1 MNKVVNVSRRRF
13 FQLGGGLVL
22 GMTLP
27 GLKPLIAMPAPPRQ
41 SKRGE
46 AALNAFVRIGTD
58 DHITVIANHS
68 EMGQGIY
75 NTIAL
80 IIADE
85 LEADWTKVSVEACP
99 VDPAYNSPLY
109 GMIATG
115 ASTSTWTEWEQFRAA
130 GAAAREMLI
139 GAAAAEWNVDPS
151 VCRAE
156 VGVVVNGNRRFT
168 YGQLV
173 EKAAKRETP
182 KQPRLKD
189 PKEWRLIGKGT
200 KRLDATEKTNGQ
212 AVFGLDVHLP
222 GMKVAL
228 VARPPVFGGKLK
240 SFDATK
246 TKDIP
251 GVHSITPID
260 RGLAVVADGFWSAK
274 LGRNALEVVW
284 DEGPHATLD
293 SKTQGE
299 EYAEL
304 GRKPGVIARQEGNTA
319 QALEKAEKRLKATYD
334 LPYLAHATM
343 EPLNAVADV
352 RPDGCDLYV
361 GTQFQTVD
369 WLAAIQITGLKP
381 EQVKLH
387 TPYLGGGFG
396 RRAAFDSHFVR
407 EAVEISKAVKH
418 PVKVVWTREDDMRG
432 GYYRPRSHH
441 VLEAGLDATGAP
453 VAWQHR
459 IVCQSIGIGTSAE
472 PFVVKNGLES
482 LAVEGAEDLPYSIPN
497 IQVDWQR
504 APGGVP
510 VHFWRSVGHS
520 ANAFVVE
527 SFIDELAH
535 AARKDPLEFRLSRL
549 EKHPRQK
556 KLLQL
561 VAEKSGWSTKPP
573 EGRGRGMAIHE
584 AFGSMI
590 AYVAEVSVS
599 KIGQLRVHKVVGAVD
614 CGTVVN
620 PDGIRMQVES
630 GVVFGLSAA
639 LYGAITFKNGRVEQS
654 NFHDYQMLRMQEMPE
669 IEVHLGPSGDKMGGV
684 GEVGVPPVAPALT
697 NAIFAATGKRIRRL
711 PIRAEELR
719 Q

>member
-1 MNKVVNVSRRRF
+1 MNQVVNLSRRGF

-22 GMTLP
+22 GMTIPDLRA
-27 GLKPLIAMPAPPRQ
+27 LSAMPTLPLQ
-41 SKRGE
+41 EK
-46 AALNAFVRIGTD
+46 AAATKLNAFVHIGTD
-58 DHITVIANHS
+58 DRVTVIANHS

-85 LEADWTKVSVEACP
+85 LEADWTKVRVEACP
-99 VDPAYNSPLY
+99 IDPAYNSPLY

-115 ASTSTWTEWEQFRAA
+115 ASTSTWTEWENFRAA

-139 GAAAAEWNVDPS
+139 GAAAEDWKVDPS
-151 VCRAE
+151 ICRAE
-156 VGVVVNGNRRFT
+156 MGVVVSGDRRAT

-173 EKAAKRETP
+173 EKAAKREPP
-182 KQPRLKD
+182 KQPRLKE
-189 PKEWRLIGKGT
+189 PKEWRSIGKGT
-200 KRLDATEKTNGQ
+200 KRLDAPEKTNGM
-212 AVFGLDVHLP
+212 AVFGLDVNLP

-228 VARPPVFGGKLK
+228 VARPPVFGGKVK
-240 SFDATK
+240 SLDATK
-246 TKDIP
+246 TNAIP
-251 GVHSITPID
+251 GVHSVTLID
-260 RGLAVVADGFWSAK
+260 RGVAVVADGFWAAK
-274 LGRNALEVVW
+274 LGRQALEIVW
-284 DEGPHATLD
+284 DEGPHAKLD

-304 GRKPGVIARQEGNTA
+304 ARKPGAIARQEGNTA
-319 QALEKAEKRLKATYD
+319 QALEKAQKRLKATYD

-352 RPDGCDLYV
+352 RPDGCDLHV

-381 EQVKLH
+381 EQVRLH

-441 VLEAGLDATGAP
+441 VLEAGLDASGAP
-453 VAWQHR
+453 IAWQHR
-459 IVCQSIGIGTSAE
+459 IVCQSIAIGTSAE

-482 LAVEGAEDLPYSIPN
+482 LAVEGAENLPYSIPN
-497 IQVDWQR
+497 IRVDWQR

-535 AARKDPLEFRLSRL
+535 AAGNDPLEFRLSRL

-556 KLLQL
+556 KLLEL
-561 VAEKSGWSTKPP
+561 VAEKSGWSKKPL
-573 EGRGRGMAIHE
+573 EGRARGVAIHE
-584 AFGSMI
+584 AFGSLI

-599 KIGQLRVHKVVGAVD
+599 KTGHLRVHKVVGAVD
-614 CGTVVN
+614 CGSVVN

-654 NFHDYQMLRMQEMPE
+654 NFHDYPMLRIHEMPE

-697 NAIFAATGKRIRRL
+697 NAIFAATGKRVRRL
-711 PIRAEELR
+711 PIGAEELR

>member
-1 MNKVVNVSRRRF
+1 
-13 FQLGGGLVL
+13 
-22 GMTLP
+22 
-27 GLKPLIAMPAPPRQ
+27 
-41 SKRGE
+41 
-46 AALNAFVRIGTD
+46 
-58 DHITVIANHS
+58 
-68 EMGQGIY
+68 
-75 NTIAL
+75 
-80 IIADE
+80 
-85 LEADWTKVSVEACP
+85 
-99 VDPAYNSPLY
+99 
-109 GMIATG
+109 
-115 ASTSTWTEWEQFRAA
+115 
-130 GAAAREMLI
+130 
-139 GAAAAEWNVDPS
+139 
-151 VCRAE
+151 
-156 VGVVVNGNRRFT
+156 T
-168 YGQLV
+168 YGQLA
-173 EKAAKRETP
+173 EKAAQREPP

-200 KRLDATEKTNGQ
+200 KRLDAPEKTNGQ
-212 AVFGLDVHLP
+212 AVFGLDVNLP

-228 VARPPVFGGKLK
+228 VERPPVFGGKVK
-240 SFDATK
+240 SFDASK
-246 TKDIP
+246 AMAIP
-251 GVHSITPID
+251 GVHSVTEID
-260 RGLAVVADGFWSAK
+260 RGVAVVADGFWPAK
-274 LGRNALEVVW
+274 LGRLALEVVW
-284 DEGPHATLD
+284 DEGPHAKLD
-293 SKTQGE
+293 SKSQGD
-299 EYAEL
+299 EYAGLAE
-304 GRKPGVIARQEGNTA
+304 KPGVVARQEGSTA
-319 QALEKAEKRLKATYD
+319 PALENAKTRLKATYD

-352 RPDGCDLYV
+352 RPDGCDLYI

-387 TPYLGGGFG
+387 TTYLGGGFG
-396 RRAAFDSHFVR
+396 RRAAFDSHFAR
-407 EAVEISKAVKH
+407 EAVELSKAVKQ
-418 PVKVVWTREDDMRG
+418 PVKVVWTREDDIRG

-441 VLEAGLDATGAP
+441 VLEGGLDASGVP
-453 VAWQHR
+453 VAWRHR

-482 LAVEGAEDLPYSIPN
+482 LAVEGAEDLPYAIPN
-497 IQVDWQR
+497 ILVDWQR

-535 AARKDPLEFRLSRL
+535 AAGKDPMEFRLSRL

-556 KLLQL
+556 KLLEL
-561 VAEKSGWSTKPP
+561 LAEKSGWSTKPA

-584 AFGSMI
+584 AFGSLI

-599 KIGQLRVHKVVGAVD
+599 KTGQLRIHKVVGAVD
-614 CGTVVN
+614 CGMVVN

-639 LYGAITFKNGRVEQS
+639 LFGAITFKNGRVEQS
-654 NFHDYQMLRMQEMPE
+654 NFHDYPLLRIHEMPQ
-669 IEVHLGPSGDKMGGV
+669 IEVHLAPSGEKMGGV

-719 Q
+719 P